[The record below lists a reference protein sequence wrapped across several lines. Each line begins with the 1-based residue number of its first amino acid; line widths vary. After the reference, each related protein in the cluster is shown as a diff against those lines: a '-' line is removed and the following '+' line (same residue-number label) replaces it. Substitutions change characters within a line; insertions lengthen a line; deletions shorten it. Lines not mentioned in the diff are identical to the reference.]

1 MHNMIFFITGS
12 QGSGKTTFLIELI
25 EILKQKGITAGGFS
39 AHGYWKNNLR
49 DKFELEDL
57 KTGNKM
63 ILCKRQ
69 PVEGWQKFRHFYFNP
84 EGFTFGQKALS
95 SSNLSKV
102 DIIAIDEI
110 GPFELE
116 GKGWSKDIDSLIHKT
131 DIPMIWVVRE
141 SILQEII
148 DHWNIESYIVFDIK
162 TESPEKIAD
171 KILNP

>member
-1 MHNMIFFITGS
+1 
-12 QGSGKTTFLIELI
+12 
-25 EILKQKGITAGGFS
+25 
-39 AHGYWKNNLR
+39 
-49 DKFELEDL
+49 
-57 KTGNKM
+57 M

-148 DHWNIESYIVFDIK
+148 DHWNIESYLVFDIK
-162 TESPEKIAD
+162 TESPEKVAD

>member
-1 MHNMIFFITGS
+1 MIFFITGS

-25 EILKQKGITAGGFS
+25 EILKQKGISAGGFS
-39 AHGYWKNNLR
+39 AHGYWKNDLR
-49 DKFELEDL
+49 DKFELEDF
-57 KTGNKM
+57 KTGDKM

-84 EGFTFGQKALS
+84 QGFAFGQKALR

-116 GKGWSKDIDSLIHKT
+116 GKGWSKAIDLLIHQT
-131 DIPMIWVVRE
+131 DTPMIWVVRE

-162 TESPEKIAD
+162 QNHLKKLQI
-171 KILNP
+171 KY